1 MRRSQQWNWS
11 FVEGLVVRVR
21 LIEAFTFGA
30 RVLVRFGGRK
40 VTDDFWLEGEPP
52 DPTNLPSGCR
62 FRTRCP
68 RAEARCAESEP
79 PLLEKRPQ
87 HADACWFST

>member
-30 RVLVRFGGRK
+30 RVLVLLSLAVGQAGVRVARQCLDRTTDMGVKGISIDIGR
-40 VTDDFWLEGEPP
+40 LLLIA
-52 DPTNLPSGCR
+52 PTPG
-62 FRTRCP
+62 
-68 RAEARCAESEP
+68 
-79 PLLEKRPQ
+79 
-87 HADACWFST
+87 